1 MTYLIEAPHS
11 PRECVQAMD
20 EALARGPNF
29 LAQFEWGC
37 VEGEHTGWATIE
49 AKNEYEARDMVPA
62 VARSRARVIRVDK
75 VTPDH
80 VNAILSIS
88 PEAEA
93 AEGIPDPF
101 EAILAGEQESEE

>member
-1 MTYLIEAPHS
+1 
-11 PRECVQAMD
+11 MD

-49 AKNEYEARDMVPA
+49 AESEYEARDMVPA
-62 VARSRARVIRVDK
+62 VARSRARVVRVDR

-80 VNAILSIS
+80 INTMLSLP

-93 AEGIPDPF
+93 PEIIPDPF
-101 EAILAGEQESEE
+101 EAILAGEEESEE